1 MPCDHSHANDTPI
14 AAATAPEQLDS
25 RPVNPAQPLTP
36 DLDTLVGL
44 FFDRP
49 ERLGTFAEVSSDE
62 MPPVYRT
69 LLDHEHHM
77 TVTVELHHGCHVEV
91 RVLDVRQTLTHYAR
105 KILLVRETD
114 QRVVQFGIM
123 RIRLEC
129 LSPAVRAAVESQQ
142 TPLGRI
148 LVQHNVLRA
157 VRLSSLVR
165 VTPGEELCRHFG
177 MQATEVTYGRTA
189 MIDVDG
195 EPAIELLEIVAPD
208 YSPLRSQ

>member
-1 MPCDHSHANDTPI
+1 
-14 AAATAPEQLDS
+14 
-25 RPVNPAQPLTP
+25 VNPAQPLTP

-49 ERLGTFAEVSSDE
+49 ERLGTFVEVTSDE
-62 MPPVYRT
+62 TPPVYRA

-77 TVTVELHHGCHVEV
+77 TVTVEVHHGCHVAV
-91 RVLDVRQTLTHYAR
+91 QVLELLKTPTHYAR

-123 RIRLEC
+123 RIRLDC
-129 LSPAVRAAVESQQ
+129 LSPEVRAAVESEQA
-142 TPLGRI
+142 PLGRI
-148 LVQHNVLRA
+148 LIEHDVLRA

-165 VTPGEELCRHFG
+165 VSPGEELCRHFD
-177 MQATEVTYGRTA
+177 MPATGVTYGRTA

-195 EPAIELLEIVAPD
+195 EPAIELLEIVAPE
-208 YSPLRSQ
+208 

>member
-1 MPCDHSHANDTPI
+1 
-14 AAATAPEQLDS
+14 
-25 RPVNPAQPLTP
+25 VNPAQPLTP

-49 ERLGTFAEVSSDE
+49 EQLGAFVEVTSDE
-62 MPPVYRT
+62 VPPVYRA

-77 TVTVELHHGCHVEV
+77 TVTVEVHHGCRVQV
-91 RVLDVRQTLTHYAR
+91 RVLDVKQTSTHYAR
-105 KILLVRETD
+105 KILLVRDTD
-114 QRVVQFGIM
+114 GRVVQFGIM
-123 RIRLEC
+123 RIRLDC
-129 LSPAVRAAVESQQ
+129 LSPVVRAAVESQQ

-148 LVQHNVLRA
+148 LIEHNVLRA

-165 VTPGEELCRHFG
+165 VTPGEELQKHFG
-177 MQATEVTYGRTA
+177 ISPEDVTYGRTA

-208 YSPLRSQ
+208 

>member
-1 MPCDHSHANDTPI
+1 MKTPCAPSCGKEAAVVSAI
-14 AAATAPEQLDS
+14 ATEQIAP
-25 RPVNPAQPLTP
+25 PHVNPAQPLTP

-49 ERLGTFAEVSSDE
+49 ELLATFAEVTSDE
-62 MPPVYRT
+62 MPPVYRA

-77 TVTVELHHGCHVEV
+77 TVTVEVHHGCHVQV
-91 RVLDVRQTLTHYAR
+91 RVLDVLQTPNHYAR

-123 RIRLEC
+123 RIRLDC
-129 LSPAVRAAVESQQ
+129 LSAPVRAAIEAQQ
-142 TPLGRI
+142 APLGRI
-148 LVQHNVLRA
+148 LIEHDVLRA
-157 VRLSSLVR
+157 VRLSSLLR
-165 VTPGEELCRHFG
+165 VSPGEELCAHFG
-177 MQATEVTYGRTA
+177 IEPAEVTYGRTA

-208 YSPLRSQ
+208 

>member
-1 MPCDHSHANDTPI
+1 M
-14 AAATAPEQLDS
+14 
-25 RPVNPAQPLTP
+25 NPAQPLTP

-49 ERLGTFAEVSSDE
+49 EQLGTFIEVSSDAV
-62 MPPVYRT
+62 PPVYRA

-77 TVTVELHHGCHVEV
+77 TVTVEVHHGCHVQV
-91 RVLDVRQTLTHYAR
+91 RVLNVKMTPTHYAR
-105 KILLVRETD
+105 KILLERDTD
-114 QRVVQFGIM
+114 GRVVQFGIM
-123 RIRLEC
+123 RIRLDC
-129 LSPAVRAAVESQQ
+129 LSSAVRAAVESQQ

-148 LVQHNVLRA
+148 LIEHDVLRA

-165 VTPGEELCRHFG
+165 VTPGEELCQHFG
-177 MQATEVTYGRTA
+177 MSPEDVTYGRTA

-208 YSPLRSQ
+208 